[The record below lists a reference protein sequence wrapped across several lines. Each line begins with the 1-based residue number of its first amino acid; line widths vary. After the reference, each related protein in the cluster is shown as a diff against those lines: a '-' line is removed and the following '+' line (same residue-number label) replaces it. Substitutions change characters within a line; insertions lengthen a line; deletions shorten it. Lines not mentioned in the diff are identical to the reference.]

1 MSNFSV
7 YRHEY
12 KDLHSSV
19 DGRGNCQLVHTVCAG
34 VGQRRISHAFQQR
47 VGDDKEPR
55 QRNSGVVS
63 AFQYGGRNALHT
75 VRSR

>member
-12 KDLHSSV
+12 KDLHSSAN
-19 DGRGNCQLVHTVCAG
+19 DRGNCQLVRTVYAG

-63 AFQYGGRNALHT
+63 TFQYGGRNALHT